1 MAAKMNI
8 GTIMVQLLLEDG
20 NFGPDLKKAEAR
32 LDAFGSKV
40 VDLAAGLDTL
50 LTRAFVAA
58 GAAVAGLGTAAVV
71 TGAAFEKQMSRVSAV
86 SGATREE
93 MAALTTEARRIGSET
108 MFSATQAAQGME
120 ALAQAGFT
128 PRQIITATADA
139 MALAGASGME
149 LNAATELVAAT
160 LTQFGLKA
168 EDAGRTAD
176 VLTQAASDSLF
187 TVQDLGVALR
197 YAGSAGAA
205 MGYSLEEVTAAVAQ
219 FRNIGLTGE
228 MAGTNFR
235 SMMEGIANPTK
246 IAAAEIESMGLKVD
260 QLNPSLHSFDE
271 IMQTLS
277 DSNMTVSNS
286 FRIFGS
292 TSGANIA
299 RLVNGWEEAKASQTG
314 YQQTLNGLLNSSGAA
329 SAQFANMA
337 DNVAGKWDQLSS
349 AIEEGLLVVFDAMNG
364 PLTRLLDEIGD
375 RVALLT
381 KMFAGSAGTA
391 TEGLDRIVDG
401 IVAVVDQMIIWSPYI
416 EEIAVL
422 MFAALVGAKGVQ
434 WAGALASLAKAFG
447 VDLVQAAV
455 QAASAIRAAG
465 AASALFSAT
474 AIGAILAG
482 VALLTAAVVKL
493 AGVYTGATKAAREL
507 AGEIAGQ
514 KALDAASKDEIK
526 ALEAK
531 LALTQEQIR
540 QKVLAGEA
548 LSKEENQILRLT
560 AATAY
565 NLQVNGELLEING
578 HLELMSQQSTSFR
591 RDSAEAMLD
600 EAAAAEK
607 VAERLRF
614 LRDQYT
620 EAGFSDT
627 MNDIMQGGGTGGPGK
642 LNFKVIGGPL
652 DEASKAVGRAVD
664 SFEELNAQLAVYEG
678 KAEAA
683 RHAAQSIT
691 AALTDEQIAANEAAA
706 SAKFQGEE
714 EIRAKAEAAA
724 AAKESAAASADAA
737 KASKSAGT
745 TAKTVLETEIELRR
759 RLNDEIAFSTEME
772 RAYTA
777 QLEETVRRADGA
789 RKSAAALGAA
799 MRVDR
804 IDGAELRAASQA
816 YTDALAAEAPSAWSN
831 FFDVASDKANAWFNK
846 FAESL
851 KDKLKNI
858 GKSIIGMLPSPS
870 DLVGLLTGG
879 LGSVSGIMGLMGG
892 IASNGSPA
900 AERGAAGAGA
910 VNGVIDQ
917 AILFVDTIASE
928 LPSVLYTLAQRVPD
942 MLAAIVDAIPQIM
955 QALVDNLPI
964 LFQAIV
970 DAVPK
975 LLTAI
980 LSALPDLISIVA
992 NGIAIIIKAL
1002 PQIIDAILVQLPDI
1016 IVAIVDAIPEI
1027 IMAII
1032 VAVPRIIAAV
1042 IGGLP
1047 RIVGALLLIPGQLIV
1062 KFLDLISNGNF
1073 FKKLW
1078 EGFKQLAISFG
1089 DLIVQILT
1097 LGLAGQ
1103 KGVKD
1108 KKGLAGLGQDIG
1120 KLFSRR
1126 GRHPDGIPW
1135 VPHTMA
1141 TVLEPGEAVID
1152 AVSNWERQRTN
1163 YGTPGPHPNGSVGG
1177 RTEVTVMLD
1186 NQVVDAA
1193 QAVAMADG
1201 RMPRMARAM
1210 RGTSTRIGFKRGR
1223 LNVWT

>member
-20 NFGPDLKKAEAR
+20 NFGPDLKKAESR
-32 LDAFGSKV
+32 LDAFGGNV
-40 VDLAAGLDTL
+40 VDLAADLDKI

-71 TGAAFEKQMSRVSAV
+71 TGAAFEKQMSRVAAV

-93 MAALTTEARRIGSET
+93 LALLTTEARRIGSET

-160 LTQFGLKA
+160 LTQFGMKA
-168 EDAGRTAD
+168 DEAGRASD
-176 VLTQAASDSLF
+176 VLTQAASGSLF

-235 SMMEGIANPTK
+235 SMMEGLANPTK
-246 IAAAEIESMGLKVD
+246 LARAEIESMGLSVD
-260 QLNPSLHSFDE
+260 QLNPSLHDFDE
-271 IMQTLS
+271 IMQALT

-299 RLVNGWEEAKASQTG
+299 RLTQAWEESKAVQTG
-314 YQQTLNGLLNSSGAA
+314 YQQTLQGLMNSSGAA
-329 SAQFANMA
+329 GAQFANMA

-349 AIEEGLLVVFDAMNG
+349 AVEEGLLVVFEAMKG
-364 PLTRLLDEIGD
+364 PLTRLMDEIGD

-381 KMFAGSAGTA
+381 KLFAGSAGTA

-401 IVAVVDQMIIWSPYI
+401 IVAVVDQMIIWSPWL
-416 EEIAVL
+416 EEIAAL

-447 VDLVQAAV
+447 VDLVQAATS
-455 QAASAIRAAG
+455 AATAIRGAS
-465 AASALFSAT
+465 AASALFSVT

-482 VALLTAAVVKL
+482 IALLTAAVVKL
-493 AGVYTGATKAAREL
+493 IGTYTGATRAAREL

-540 QKVLAGEA
+540 QKVVAGEV
-548 LSKEENQILRLT
+548 LTKEENQIRRLT

-565 NLQVNGELLEING
+565 NLLVNGELLEING
-578 HLELMSQQSTSFR
+578 HLELMSQQSTQFR
-591 RDSAEAMLD
+591 NESAEAMLD

-607 VAERLRF
+607 VAERLRY
-614 LRDQYT
+614 LRSQYQ
-620 EAGFSDT
+620 EAGAFDSI
-627 MNDIMQGGGTGGPGK
+627 NDIAQGGKAGGFK
-642 LNFKVIGGPL
+642 LMGGPL
-652 DEASKAVGRAVD
+652 DQASKAAGTAVD
-664 SFEELNAQLAVYEG
+664 SFESLNEQIAIYEG
-678 KAEAA
+678 RAEAA
-683 RHAAQSIT
+683 RKASASIS
-691 AALTDEQIAANEAAA
+691 AALTDEQIAANEAAQ
-706 SAKFQGEE
+706 SAKFNSEE
-714 EIRAKAEAAA
+714 KVRAAAEASA
-724 AAKESAAASADAA
+724 AAKEAAADEATASKTA
-737 KASKSAGT
+737 KASSDSTQA
-745 TAKTVLETEIELRR
+745 ALDAEINLRR
-759 RLNDEIAFSTEME
+759 IRNDEIAFSVDME
-772 RAYTA
+772 EKY
-777 QLEETVRRADGA
+777 
-789 RKSAAALGAA
+789 AAAAAASARAAAEIAKSLSGAT
-799 MRVDR
+799 RVDQ
-804 IDGAELRAASQA
+804 IDGDALRAASQA
-816 YTDALAAEAPSAWSN
+816 YTDALAAVDPHPLWTEFFRSAEDASNKWVSN
-831 FFDVASDKANAWFNK
+831 FGKAIGNQ
-846 FAESL
+846 L
-851 KDKLKNI
+851 KAVGGAI
-858 GKSIIGMLPSPS
+858 VGMLPSPM

-879 LGSVSGIMGLMGG
+879 LGSVSGIMGLIGG
-892 IASNGSPA
+892 IAADGGPGKVP
-900 AERGAAGAGA
+900 GAAGSEA

-917 AILFVDTIASE
+917 AILFVETLASE
-928 LPSVLYTLAQRVPD
+928 LPSVLSTLVKRIPD
-942 MLAAIVDAIPQIM
+942 VLDAVVKGVPQIV
-955 QALVDNLPI
+955 QALVDNIPTLVM
-964 LFQAIV
+964 AIV
-970 DAVPK
+970 HAIPT
-975 LLTAI
+975 LLTTI
-980 LSALPDLISIVA
+980 LSALPDLIAVVA
-992 NGIAIIIKAL
+992 DGIAIIIRAL
-1002 PQIIDAILVQLPDI
+1002 PEIITAILVQLPDI
-1016 IVAIVDAIPEI
+1016 ITALVRAIPVIIEAVIDALPKIAIALAEAMPEI
-1027 IMAII
+1027 VIALAE
-1032 VAVPRIIAAV
+1032 AVPY
-1042 IGGLP
+1042 
-1047 RIVGALLLIPGQLIV
+1047 
-1062 KFLDLISNGNF
+1062 
-1073 FKKLW
+1073 
-1078 EGFKQLAISFG
+1078 
-1089 DLIVQILT
+1089 
-1097 LGLAGQ
+1097 LAG
-1103 KGVKD
+1103 VI
-1108 KKGLAGLGQDIG
+1108 IG
-1120 KLFSRR
+1120 KLPAIAWAFVRALWALLKGIVVSLAELVVHQIKTGFGLFGGKGNKGGGFLGGLFSKK

-1163 YGTPGPHPNGSVGG
+1163 YGTPGPHPTGGSGAGSV
-1177 RTEVTVMLD
+1177 EVTVMLD
-1186 NQVVDAA
+1186 NQTVDAA
-1193 QAVAMADG
+1193 QASAMADG
-1201 RMPRMARAM
+1201 RMPKMARAM